1 MCSSERIFT
10 LISTGSKLNT
20 IAGTDDYNLHESAK
34 TGAPSSKGREL
45 GNQRHSGSGI
55 HAHAP
60 LQSPSRSR
68 TGNHCYAN
76 RRLDSIKIEEI
87 NDDLFIVMDCRLHG
101 LDQNKV
107 TLDKENKDQTFLS
120 GIFKSDSQRTGV
132 KIVDLE
138 VGYSDISGAS
148 YSVVL
153 DGINADIRPFEKIGI
168 VGRTGSGKSTLILAL
183 LGLVKYNKG
192 QILLDETPISMLSIK
207 ERRRLIGV
215 LPQTP
220 LLLKGWTVRAF
231 LDPYGEFTD
240 EEISAGLDKCLPDPS
255 LLSEIKSNLYSNAG
269 FLSGSQLRY
278 LSIAKLVINSK
289 HYRMILIDEPP
300 PNTSGD
306 HGLQQNLSRVL
317 DTHFKHCN
325 IFIVAHHA
333 ESIKDCDTIW
343 ILAQQ
348 KIVKSIHPRSIPT
361 QNELAQILTSYE

>member
-1 MCSSERIFT
+1 MCSGERIFT
-10 LISTGSKLNT
+10 LISTDSKLN
-20 IAGTDDYNLHESAK
+20 IGAGTDDYGLHESAK
-34 TGAPSSKGREL
+34 TGAHSNKEREL
-45 GNQRHSGSGI
+45 SNPRH
-55 HAHAP
+55 
-60 LQSPSRSR
+60 SR
-68 TGNHCYAN
+68 TGSNCYAN
-76 RRLDSIKIEEI
+76 RKPDSIKIEEI
-87 NDDLFIVMDCRLHG
+87 NDDLFIVIDYRLHG
-101 LDQNKV
+101 LDQNV
-107 TLDKENKDQTFLS
+107 TLDKENKDQKFLS

-138 VGYSDISGAS
+138 VGYSGISGGS

-240 EEISAGLDKCLPDPS
+240 EEISVGLDKCLQDSS
-255 LLSEIKSNLYSNAG
+255 LLSEIKNNLYSNAG

-317 DTHFKHCN
+317 ATHFKHCN

-348 KIVKSIHPRSIPT
+348 KIVKSIHPRNIPT